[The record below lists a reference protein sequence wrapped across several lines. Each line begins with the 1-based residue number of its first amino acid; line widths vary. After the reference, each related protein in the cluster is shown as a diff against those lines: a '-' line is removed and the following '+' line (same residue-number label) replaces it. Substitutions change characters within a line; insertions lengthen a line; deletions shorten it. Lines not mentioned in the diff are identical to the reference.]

1 MLLDGTDPQSGRTQL
16 FNVCEYFA
24 QNGLRTSPD
33 AKGTNYDRP
42 NGEQSSRDR
51 SKESQEKRIRFTNR
65 R

>member
-1 MLLDGTDPQSGRTQL
+1 MLLDGTDPQSGLTQL

-51 SKESQEKRIRFTNR
+51 SKESQ
-65 R
+65 